1 MAISEDKAKTAD
13 IQGVDKVFNSSEFS
27 FWKVLLQLDTNMYYL
42 SIHLPE
48 SATKNEIKAQALI
61 ELKNEDEKP
70 NNIMANRVV
79 ADMGEGETL
88 G

>member
-1 MAISEDKAKTAD
+1 MAISEDKAKTAV

-42 SIHLPE
+42 PIHLPE

>member
-1 MAISEDKAKTAD
+1 MAISEDKAKTAV